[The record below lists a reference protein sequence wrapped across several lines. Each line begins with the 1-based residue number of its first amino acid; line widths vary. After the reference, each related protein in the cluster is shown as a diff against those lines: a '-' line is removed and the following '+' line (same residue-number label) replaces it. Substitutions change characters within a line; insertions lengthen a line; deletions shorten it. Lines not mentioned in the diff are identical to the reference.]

1 MNENEYI
8 PNFLVSIQCMTYNHA
23 PYIEDAMDG
32 FCIQQTDFPY
42 IAIICDDAS
51 TDGES
56 DVIRKYLDRYFAVSS
71 SPEYQTWTDEEAN
84 YIFARHQHNIQCY
97 FLVVLLKSNYYSQK
111 KDKSHLWEKWES
123 TANYIAICEGDDY
136 WIDPLKL
143 QKQVNFLQHN
153 PDFGMCYT
161 KAKILMNGVFVGES
175 GTSDT
180 SFMGLLYYSNFPT
193 QTRVYR
199 KSIWLDY
206 INEINPDMKGWMM
219 GDYPF
224 AFYVTIKS
232 KILFIDEC
240 SSVYRFIEESASHSN
255 NINYLFKFY
264 DSADDVRLYFIY
276 YYIKDMR
283 QRNYLVRCIKKQ
295 NLLYKLP
302 KLLASKRIKEA
313 RDLYLQHSNVLSSY
327 DKLKFGISTLSFTF
341 YRMIC
346 ILESYIYIF
355 KKMIREYKE
364 RAFFDKFAGQEV

>member
-1 MNENEYI
+1 MNEYI
-8 PNFLVSIQCMTYNHA
+8 PNFLVSIQCLTYNHA
-23 PYIEDAMDG
+23 PYIEAAMDG

-56 DVIRKYLDRYFAVSS
+56 DVIKKYLDKYFAVSS
-71 SPEYQTWTDEEAN
+71 SLEYQTWADEEAN
-84 YIFARHQHNIQCY
+84 YIFARHQRNLQCY
-97 FLVVLLKSNYYSQK
+97 FLVVLLKLNYYSQN

-136 WIDPLKL
+136 WTDPLKL
-143 QKQVNFLQHN
+143 QKQVTSLELN
-153 PDFGMCYT
+153 PDIGMCYT
-161 KAKILMNGVFVGES
+161 KAKILKNGEFVGES

-193 QTRVYR
+193 LTRVFR

-240 SSVYRFIEESASHSN
+240 SSVYRLLEESASHSN
-255 NINYLFKFY
+255 NINFLFRFY
-264 DSADDVRLYFIY
+264 DSADDVRLYFIHY
-276 YYIKDMR
+276 FIKDMR
-283 QRNYLVRCIKKQ
+283 QRNNLVSCVKER
-295 NLLYKLP
+295 NLLYKLN
-302 KLLASKRIKEA
+302 KLIENKRIKEA
-313 RDLYLQHSNVLSSY
+313 RCLYFEQHKVLSLY
-327 DKLKFGISTLSFTF
+327 DNMKFGILTLSFTL

-346 ILESYIYIF
+346 IFEYIIN
-355 KKMIREYKE
+355 ITRYKAKE
-364 RAFFDKFAGQEV
+364 LIYQI